1 MVRRILNSLLVVF
14 MFLFA
19 CAVGEYIYREE
30 PGEIQPIGTSN
41 QMSYAKS
48 PGVVNFWVGKNVS
61 RLIAVRGEPDMII
74 DAVPRGAGFTG
85 RVATVCY
92 VYFPK
97 AGSVGACT
105 DAYVVDL
112 QSGTIIR
119 YHCR

>member
-14 MFLFA
+14 IFLPA
-19 CAVGEYIYREE
+19 CAMDEDISREE
-30 PGEIQPIGTSN
+30 PGEAQPIGTSN

-48 PGVVNFWVGKNVS
+48 SGVTNFWVGRNVS
-61 RLIAVRGEPDMII
+61 RLVAVRGDPVMII
-74 DAVPRGAGFTG
+74 DTVPRGASFTCN
-85 RVATVCY
+85 VTTVCY
-92 VYFPK
+92 IYSPK

-112 QSGTIIR
+112 KSGTIIR

>member
-1 MVRRILNSLLVVF
+1 MRRLLNLLLVLF
-14 MFLFA
+14 IFLLA
-19 CAVGEYIYREE
+19 CAVDEYMYREE
-30 PGEIQPIGTSN
+30 PGEIQQIGISN
-41 QMSYAKS
+41 QGSYAKS
-48 PGVVNFWVGKNVS
+48 PGAVNLWVGKNVS
-61 RLIAVRGEPDMII
+61 QLIAARGEPDLII
-74 DAVPRGAGFTG
+74 DAEPRGASFTG

-97 AGSVGACT
+97 AGSVGVCT